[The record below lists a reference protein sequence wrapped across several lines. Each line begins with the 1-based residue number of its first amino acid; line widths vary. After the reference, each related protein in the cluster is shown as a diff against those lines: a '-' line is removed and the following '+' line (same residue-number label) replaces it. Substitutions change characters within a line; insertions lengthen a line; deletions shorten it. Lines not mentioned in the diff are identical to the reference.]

1 MREAH
6 KAVFDT
12 GQPASYEVRGTGPDG
27 RISWY
32 STQVGPVRRDGEVV
46 ATTLIT
52 TDVTEWKQA
61 EEGLRESEARFR
73 AVFDNATDGIV
84 LAGIEDRRFHVA
96 NKRFCE
102 MLGCEPDDV
111 TSLGVADVHR
121 EEDLPHVAQQFDK
134 QLRGEITLARDIPVK
149 RIDGTVFYADINAS
163 PVTLAGRTYL
173 MGIFRDASERT
184 RAEEALRES
193 EELHRTLMNAL
204 PDAVTMSDI
213 DGRIT
218 YASQRTLEVHGYDA
232 AGDLVG
238 ESAFELIAPEDRKK
252 AIANLQ
258 KTLKDGS
265 AKDVEYTLLRKDGSR
280 FPAELSTAVVPD
292 ARGEPKALV
301 AITHDIT
308 ERRRKERELRAVEGR
323 REELALEVATLRSE
337 MQGRYGPESI
347 IGQDSKMHA
356 IYETILAVSRTNAT
370 VLVQG
375 ETGTGKELVAKA
387 VHYNSSRREKPF
399 VKVDCGALAENL
411 LESELFGH
419 VKGAFTGAVRDRAGR
434 FELAADAT
442 IFLDEIHNL
451 SMPLQAKLLRVVQE
465 GCFEKVGG
473 TKTLEVDVR
482 IVAATNEDL
491 ESLVARGGFRKDL
504 YYRVNVIPIK
514 LPPLRDRKGDIPL
527 LVSAFIHRF
536 SERHEKQVTGVSRE
550 ALEKLTAYDWPG
562 NVRELEN
569 IVEQAVVFSAGRT
582 IQADDVRLPE
592 ARSSRE
598 GGTSLDGRPTSLRKA
613 LEDPEKQALLDA
625 LDRTGGNKKRAA
637 QLLGISRSALY
648 EKLKRHGI
656 QTKR

>member
-1 MREAH
+1 
-6 KAVFDT
+6 
-12 GQPASYEVRGTGPDG
+12 
-27 RISWY
+27 
-32 STQVGPVRRDGEVV
+32 
-46 ATTLIT
+46 
-52 TDVTEWKQA
+52 KQA
-61 EEGLRESEARFR
+61 EEALRESEARFK
-73 AVFDNATDGIV
+73 AVFDKATDGIV
-84 LAGIEDRRFHVA
+84 VADIEERRFQVA

-102 MLGCEPDDV
+102 MLGCEPEDV
-111 TSLGVADVHR
+111 TGLGVADIHR
-121 EEDLPHVAQQFDK
+121 EEDMPHVTQQFEK
-134 QLRGEITLARDIPVK
+134 QLRGEITLARDIPV
-149 RIDGTVFYADINAS
+149 RRMDGTVFYADINAS
-163 PVTLAGRTYL
+163 PVILAGRAYL
-173 MGIFRDASERT
+173 MGIFRDVTERRRT
-184 RAEEALRES
+184 DEALRES

-204 PDAVTMSDI
+204 PDSVTMSDLE
-213 DGRIT
+213 GRIT
-218 YASQRTLEVHGYDA
+218 YASQRTLEVHGYDDT
-232 AGDLVG
+232 GDLVG
-238 ESAFELIAPEDRKK
+238 ESAFELIAPEDRER

-265 AKDVEYTLLRKDGSR
+265 AKDLEYTLLRKDGSR
-280 FPAELSTAVVPD
+280 FPAELSAAVVPD
-292 ARGEPKALV
+292 AHGAPKAFV

-323 REELALEVATLRSE
+323 REELALEVAALRSE

-347 IGQDSKMHA
+347 IGRDPKMHA

-465 GCFEKVGG
+465 GRFEKVGG
-473 TKTLEVDVR
+473 TKTIEVDVR

-491 ESLVARGGFRKDL
+491 ESLVAQGGFRKDL

-514 LPPLRDRKGDIPL
+514 LPPLRDRRADISL
-527 LVSAFIHRF
+527 LVSAFVNRF
-536 SERHEKQVTGVSRE
+536 AERHEKQATGISRE

-592 ARSSRE
+592 ASPSRE
-598 GGTSLDGRPTSLRKA
+598 GGTPLDGRPPSLRKA

-625 LDRTGGNKKRAA
+625 LGRTGGNKKRAA
-637 QLLGISRSALY
+637 ELLGISRSALY

-656 QTKR
+656 ATKR